1 MLGIDVGRVERLLNE
16 MEEALEVIG
25 EAIGVDEDEFL
36 RDLRSIYAVRYS
48 IVRIVEAASL
58 LGSHILEVEFGVSTE
73 TYTEV
78 FKHLARRG
86 ILSQAVA
93 QGFRALVG
101 LRNLL
106 VHRYWDVDDARLYRE
121 AKRSGLGIIRGFI
134 DEIRRYL
141 KARARENP

>member
-1 MLGIDVGRVERLLNE
+1 VG
-16 MEEALEVIG
+16 
-25 EAIGVDEDEFL
+25 
-36 RDLRSIYAVRYS
+36 
-48 IVRIVEAASL
+48 IVEAASL
-58 LGSHILEVEFGVSTE
+58 LGSHILEVEFGVSIE
-73 TYTEV
+73 TYIEV

-86 ILSQAVA
+86 ILSQDVA
-93 QGFRALVG
+93 QGFRTLVG

-141 KARARENP
+141 KERARENP